1 MVTAE
6 ELVVALRSEG
16 VTETR
21 NDLEGVEGAMEDT
34 AESAGESADQLQG
47 FSERFAGAMTA
58 AVAAL
63 TIGAAGLLSQVPVVG
78 ETVAGLGAIID
89 AFAFRLDGVLRPA
102 LGVINRGL
110 FEFANFI
117 FEAEGAAGV
126 LLDAVA
132 LLVPI
137 LGAGGALALGI
148 AKVGAAL
155 GTFAS
160 TAAGLSAIAGTLASA
175 IGTVAGVIAGLP
187 VALTAAVVGLA
198 AFTAAYLTNFRGVR
212 DTTNRIIGN
221 VIDTV
226 VGGVT
231 SFANAAISKLVSF
244 ANRVRTAL
252 GNVAQRFTNWA
263 AGLASQA
270 RGWGAMVIERFI
282 NGIES
287 MLGALRDILNDL
299 PFIGQILDLFERLS
313 DAIAELDLGGE
324 IRANMSVSGT
334 GGGGGGG
341 GGTGRA
347 RSAPA
352 RNAFGGDR
360 GVSLDGRNLT
370 ESTGRYR
377 SDPSR
382 RRGL

>member
-21 NDLEGVEGAMEDT
+21 NDLEGVENAMEDT

-126 LLDAVA
+126 LFDAISV
-132 LLVPI
+132 LVPI

-160 TAAGLSAIAGTLASA
+160 TAAGLSAIASTLAGA

-187 VALTAAVVGLA
+187 VALTAAVVGIA
-198 AFTAAYLTNFRGVR
+198 AFVAAYLTNFRGVR

-221 VIDTV
+221 IVSTV

-231 SFANAAISKLVSF
+231 SFISTVISKVDTFVSDVNDF
-244 ANRVRTAL
+244 FTTLASDLSDWASGVASDAKEWGKDIIRGMIDGVTSLAESVAKAVETVINGMIRVINTAL
-252 GNVAQRFTNWA
+252 DQLPEQVTSRLGVESF
-263 AGLASQA
+263 S
-270 RGWGAMVIERFI
+270 MVDFDT
-282 NGIES
+282 S
-287 MLGALRDILNDL
+287 
-299 PFIGQILDLFERLS
+299 F
-313 DAIAELDLGGE
+313 
-324 IRANMSVSGT
+324 
-334 GGGGGGG
+334 GG
-341 GGTGRA
+341 GGTAGGTPRGRGRPIA
-347 RSAPA
+347 RTA
-352 RNAFGGDR
+352 NGQ
-360 GVSLDGRNLT
+360 GVSLDGRQLS